1 MKIRNRIFYYSVLSV
16 IIFFAA
22 YNFIQKAVI
31 SPIIRKNLIEKIRPV
46 LKSDNFDIENI
57 NLSLNRL
64 KFRNILYEK
73 DNTRILIEKL
83 DIEFSLAGSFMNM
96 IKLKGWFVEAESV
109 EIRGCDIVIDPDVE
123 LKSDKQWEFRFEDFK
138 TISGFLKK
146 YDFIKAIT
154 ISDVNLLYS
163 ADMKLPV
170 ISGMRGS
177 AQYSEDGNISL
188 DLDGKFLNSESEN
201 IFLKGI
207 IDNTN
212 FTAGIDLNFESGEL
226 SDFKSP
232 FGIYE
237 IIKGNYSGGA
247 KLDINADGDQQ
258 LNLTGEFILSELD
271 ADFSR
276 KVFLRDTG
284 FDLSYYNGVVTLNSL
299 KGKLNGIPYSGKG
312 KIFNLL
318 NPNGDIFFDIEKI
331 TGSEIIRA
339 LNLAKLDKNFYENIQ
354 IGDDNSLSLHIKN
367 DFKNPRADFNL
378 IVSSLAYKNNIVR
391 DIGLKGYYSSGE
403 IVLEEA
409 LMSTWNNNLTVSG
422 KLTDIYSGKPGYK
435 MDFKSTGALFSNF
448 PSINSAYLQE
458 QSTIIEGNVS
468 GLIGDM
474 PKAKATL
481 TAFDF
486 KNGKTKGTMFCGLT
500 LKNNSLICTVAG
512 EDQRTV
518 IDGSYSFSKNEYG
531 LKGKSLM
538 NFYKLIYGHELLEK
552 EDSLYFELKGDRDYL
567 ILKTGSEDR
576 NSLFFGQLDA
586 KFALGTDTI
595 QSFVNWMPRESNIL
609 SRPANFRFR
618 KAGDMISV
626 SDIFFDSKAITGSA
640 ALNLRD
646 KAISGQLESQN
657 MDFGKF
663 FGVKGLSTNT
673 DIVVKLKGNLSA
685 PYIDF
690 FINEN
695 ILKYYDSEKDS
706 LIVSGEAEAHIEN
719 KKLRIEK
726 IFVYEG
732 LKKIVTLSGSIQDFR
747 SVDISAY
754 GEIRADY
761 FNAFFEGIKLTGDID
776 YKIDLIGKT
785 DDIRLRNSDIV
796 LTKGSFN
803 KDPINKFE
811 FVTSELDSSGI
822 MVKKLFLDAG
832 KYLSLNAEGFI
843 PYDPVS
849 EMYLT
854 GEFFG
859 DFIAYADKKTKL
871 ISKGSSECEGKF
883 TIEGKFRKPKIKQVE
898 LYILEGKF
906 IPKGSYDGFEKIRS
920 KIFIDENLNID
931 IIKFKMQSA
940 YTNGTISIEN
950 IKNHPDYGDI
960 ILPGGLNL
968 GHLALKFSDNGIDYH
983 AFKMMLPGDYGN
995 FVLKGKNDDKFRI
1008 YKKGGGLV
1016 LDGKVFLRNTRITY
1030 PFIHT
1035 DTAAPNG
1042 KPAQESDNSTKI
1054 FSNLNL
1060 DIEVIPA
1067 SGNTY
1072 FYNLDSEEKSLWNR
1086 FIRSFTQLDNELSNV
1101 SIGVSPSTKGLRI
1114 KGPVYKGHEIEI
1126 FGDITGKNGTCNYS
1140 AFSFKVDNVSIMF
1153 DGKKND
1159 QGYTDPYLKA
1169 SAVTTIK
1176 TKIDSTGFSAY
1187 ENVYLKVVTKE
1198 DEQVIDSEGARISG
1212 MSVILTD
1219 EYGNPWFDTDDKIY
1233 EIDTKGTAQ
1242 QLFNEAVDTKF
1253 LNPIIS
1259 PIETALGRF
1268 LGAQVSIR
1276 PNISGNF
1283 MNTELGVLEVPENY
1297 SEYFIGS
1304 KFYISKFL
1312 TDNLALTWNS
1322 EYIGSDEYS
1331 EITEREYGYKNNL
1344 SFDYRLNNY
1353 IFSSAGYQY
1362 DSIKEEY
1369 GYNLALTYRYRFM
1382 NISEPYYYLKNAFLQ
1397 MR

>member
-31 SPIIRKNLIEKIRPV
+31 SPIIRKNLVEKIRPV
-46 LKSDNFDIENI
+46 LKSDNFDIEKI
-57 NLSLNRL
+57 DLSLNRL
-64 KFRNILYEK
+64 RFRNILYEK
-73 DNTRILIEKL
+73 DNTKILIEKL
-83 DIEFSLAGSFMNM
+83 EIEFSLAGSFMNL
-96 IKLKGWFVEAESV
+96 IKMKGWFFEAETV
-109 EIRGCDIVIDPDVE
+109 DIRGCDIVIDPDVK
-123 LKSDKQWEFRFEDFK
+123 LKPDKPWEFRFEDFK
-138 TISGFLKK
+138 TISVFLKE
-146 YDFIKAIT
+146 YDFIKAIS
-154 ISDVNLLYS
+154 IADVNLIYS
-163 ADMKLPV
+163 PDLKFEV

-177 AQYSEDGNISL
+177 ARYSEEGNISL
-188 DLDGKFLNSESEN
+188 ELNGMFINSQIEN

-207 IDNTN
+207 IDNTEY
-212 FTAGIDLNFESGEL
+212 TADFDLNFDSGKL
-226 SDFKSP
+226 SGFKSP

-237 IIKGNYSGGA
+237 IKKGNYSGGA
-247 KLDINADGDQQ
+247 KLEINKSGDQQ
-258 LNLTGEFILSELD
+258 LNLAGEFRLSELD
-271 ADFSR
+271 ADFSG
-276 KVFLRDTG
+276 KVFLRDTN
-284 FDLSYYNGVVTLNSL
+284 FDLSYYNGVVNINSL
-299 KGKLNGIPYSGKG
+299 EGKLNGIPYSGKG
-312 KIFNLL
+312 KIFNILY
-318 NPNGDIFFDIEKI
+318 PNGDIFFDIEKI
-331 TGSEIIRA
+331 SGSEIIRA
-339 LNLAKLDKNFYENIQ
+339 LNLAKLDKDFYENIQ
-354 IGDDNSLSLHIKN
+354 IGDDNSLSLHITN
-367 DFKNPRADFNL
+367 DFKNPTANFNL
-378 IVSSLAYKNNIVR
+378 NVSSLAYNNNIIR

-403 IVLEEA
+403 IILEEA
-409 LMSTWNNNLTVSG
+409 DMSAWNNIITVSG
-422 KLTDIYSGKPGYK
+422 RMTNIYSGKPGYK
-435 MDFKSTGALFSNF
+435 MNFKSTGALFLNF
-448 PSINSAYLQE
+448 PVINSDYLKE
-458 QSTIIEGNVS
+458 QSTIIEGSVS

-474 PKAKATL
+474 PALKATL
-481 TAFDF
+481 TAYDF
-486 KNGKTKGTMFCGLT
+486 KEGVTSGTLFCSLT
-500 LKNNSLICTVAG
+500 VKNNLLVCNVSDKT
-512 EDQRTV
+512 RKSV
-518 IDGSYSFSKNEYG
+518 IEGTYNVSGKEYS

-538 NFYKLIYGHELLEK
+538 NFYELVYGHEILEK
-552 EDSLYFELKGDRDYL
+552 EDSLYFELTGNMNYL
-567 ILKTGSEDR
+567 LFNTGSDDR
-576 NSLFFGQLDA
+576 NSLFYGRLDA
-586 KFALGTDTI
+586 KFTLGSDTL
-595 QSFVNWMPRESNIL
+595 QSFVNWMPGESNIL

-618 KAGDMISV
+618 KAGDSISV
-626 SDIFFDSKAITGSA
+626 SDIFFDSKEISGSA
-640 ALNLRD
+640 SLNLRD
-646 KAISGQLESQN
+646 KGISGHLESQN

-663 FGVKGLSTNT
+663 FGIKGLSTNT
-673 DIVVKLKGNLSA
+673 DLVLKLKGNISS

-695 ILKYYDSEKDS
+695 ILKYYDAEKDS
-706 LIVSGEAEAHIEN
+706 LIVSGEAEAHLEN

-732 LKKIVTLSGSIQDFR
+732 LKKIVTMSGSIKDFR

-754 GEIRADY
+754 GEISANY
-761 FNAFFEGIKLTGDID
+761 FNAFLSGIKLTGDID
-776 YKIDLIGKT
+776 YKINLIGKT
-785 DDIRLRNSDIV
+785 DDLRMKNSDIL
-796 LTKGSFN
+796 LTNGSLN
-803 KDPINKFE
+803 KDPVKRFE
-811 FVTSELDSSGI
+811 FVTSELDSSGV
-822 MVKKLFLDAG
+822 MVKKLYLDGG
-832 KYLSLNAEGFI
+832 KYLNLNAEGFI
-843 PYDPVS
+843 PYDPMA

-859 DFIAYADKKTKL
+859 DFIGYADKKTKL

-898 LYILEGKF
+898 LYILDGKF
-906 IPKGSYDGFEKIRS
+906 TPKGSYDGFEKIRS

-968 GHLALKFSDNGIDYH
+968 GHLALKFSENGIDYH
-983 AFKMMLPGDYGN
+983 AFNMMLPGDFGN

-1016 LDGKVFLRNTRITY
+1016 LDGKVFLRNTKITY

-1035 DTAAPNG
+1035 ETTSEKG
-1042 KPAQESDNSTKI
+1042 KPSQEPDNSAKI

-1067 SGNTY
+1067 GGNTY

-1086 FIRSFTQLDNELSNV
+1086 FLRSFSQLDNELSNV
-1101 SIGVSPSTKGLRI
+1101 SIGVTPSTRGLSI
-1114 KGPVYKGHEIEI
+1114 KGPVNKGHEIEI
-1126 FGDITGKNGTCNYS
+1126 FGDITGRNGTCNYS
-1140 AFSFKVDNVSIMF
+1140 AFSFKVNDVSIMF

-1159 QGYTDPYLKA
+1159 RGYTDPYLKA

-1198 DEQVIDSEGARISG
+1198 DGQVIDSEGSRISG

-1283 MNTELGVLEVPENY
+1283 MNAELGVLEVPENY

-1382 NISEPYYYLKNAFLQ
+1382 NISEPYYYLKNAFLK